1 MDLRPPN
8 NTSSNRLAQRQS
20 PKNVTFSSG
29 RPKTEFPL
37 CPKKFKFYLFK
48 WKEATTGSFCIV
60 SCFVLSWWELH
71 LLHLGS
77 ISCMYDVQTF
87 QNSRIPRHNRMV
99 THLILDMEPRCSA
112 WVNLFRQKS
121 KEIVEPSAIAGR
133 SREMSQ
139 KGSIVVDTP
148 LHTCEK
154 VYKMIH
160 TGMFSFCTPVKRFT
174 ICCIQEC
181 FFCCK
186 PDTQHLT
193 GVSLWI
199 LCQRCRSRRR
209 EQCLVENLQF

>member
-1 MDLRPPN
+1 MRLREWIAK
-8 NTSSNRLAQRQS
+8 TE
-20 PKNVTFSSG
+20 F
-29 RPKTEFPL
+29 PKTEFPL
-37 CPKKFKFYLFK
+37 CPKKFKCHLFK

-87 QNSRIPRHNRMV
+87 QNSRTPRNNCIV

-133 SREMSQ
+133 SSEMSQ

-148 LHTCEK
+148 LHTCVFLQYDTYMNVFVLHTCEK
-154 VYKMIH
+154 VYDMMH
-160 TGMFSFCTPVKRFT
+160 TGMFFVANLTHNIWLEFPCEYCVNDAGAGGGNNACSNIVK
-174 ICCIQEC
+174 
-181 FFCCK
+181 
-186 PDTQHLT
+186 
-193 GVSLWI
+193 
-199 LCQRCRSRRR
+199 
-209 EQCLVENLQF
+209 NLQF